1 MVTGVDGKGSDF
13 LSRTTDVRTVVGMSR
28 LVRWSWHIDVALVI
42 ISVIVL
48 LASVWVWLA
57 ALPIPR
63 ETIFL
68 ATTIALIISVIL
80 VINVA
85 VLVVLRLQRRV
96 AHLEEMMKRDQE
108 VGPIPKTKTAVVVT
122 LSNTERRIINQLEA
136 AGGTMT
142 QNELRRL
149 TGLSKS
155 TLSVN
160 LSGLERKSLIS
171 RETEGRTKTVHLIRK
186 VER

>member
-1 MVTGVDGKGSDF
+1 M
-13 LSRTTDVRTVVGMSR
+13 VVGMSR
-28 LVRWSWHIDVALVI
+28 LGKWSNQIDVALVVVAI
-42 ISVIVL
+42 VVL
-48 LASVWVWLA
+48 LASAWIWLA
-57 ALPIPR
+57 ALPVPR

-96 AHLEEMMKRDQE
+96 AHLEEMMQSGQE
-108 VGPIPKTKTAVVVT
+108 VESAPATETAVVVT

-136 AGGTMT
+136 AGGTMA

>member
-1 MVTGVDGKGSDF
+1 
-13 LSRTTDVRTVVGMSR
+13 MSR
-28 LVRWSWHIDVALVI
+28 LGNWSSHTDVALVVVAI
-42 ISVIVL
+42 VVL
-48 LASVWVWLA
+48 LGSTWVWLA

-96 AHLEEMMKRDQE
+96 AHLEEIMKSDSE
-108 VGPIPKTKTAVVVT
+108 IEPIPRPETAVVVT

-160 LSGLERKSLIS
+160 LSGLERKTLIS
-171 RETEGRTKTVHLIRK
+171 RKTEGRTKTVHLMRK

>member
-1 MVTGVDGKGSDF
+1 M
-13 LSRTTDVRTVVGMSR
+13 VVGMSR
-28 LVRWSWHIDVALVI
+28 LGKWSNQVDVALVAVAI
-42 ISVIVL
+42 VVL
-48 LASVWVWLA
+48 LASAWVWLA

-63 ETIFL
+63 ETIFW

-96 AHLEEMMKRDQE
+96 AHLEEMMNRDQE
-108 VGPIPKTKTAVVVT
+108 VEPTPRTETAVVVT

-171 RETEGRTKTVHLIRK
+171 RETMGRTKTVHLIRK

>member
-96 AHLEEMMKRDQE
+96 AHLEEMMKIDQE
-108 VGPIPKTKTAVVVT
+108 VEYIPKAETAVVVT

-149 TGLSKS
+149 TGISKS

-160 LSGLERKSLIS
+160 LSGLERKSLIT

>member
-1 MVTGVDGKGSDF
+1 M
-13 LSRTTDVRTVVGMSR
+13 VVGMSR
-28 LVRWSWHIDVALVI
+28 LEKWTNQVDVALV
-42 ISVIVL
+42 VVAIVVL
-48 LASVWVWLA
+48 ITSAWIWLA

-96 AHLEEMMKRDQE
+96 SHLEELMKSDQ
-108 VGPIPKTKTAVVVT
+108 GPETTSEPERAVVVT

-136 AGGTMT
+136 AGGTLT
-142 QNELRRL
+142 QNEIRRL

-160 LSGLERKSLIS
+160 LAGLERKSLIT
-171 RETEGRTKTVHLIRK
+171 RETTGRTKTVHLIRK

>member
-1 MVTGVDGKGSDF
+1 VTGAGEKRSDF
-13 LSRTTDVRTVVGMSR
+13 ISRNPDVRMVVGMSR
-28 LVRWSWHIDVALVI
+28 LEKWSNHVDVALVAVAI
-42 ISVIVL
+42 LVL
-48 LASVWVWLA
+48 LGSVWVWLA

-68 ATTIALIISVIL
+68 ATTIALVISVIL

-85 VLVVLRLQRRV
+85 ILVVLRLQRRV
-96 AHLEEMMKRDQE
+96 AHLEEMMKSDQE
-108 VGPIPKTKTAVVVT
+108 VEAAPRTETAVVVT

-142 QNELRRL
+142 QDELRRL

-160 LSGLERKSLIS
+160 LSGLERKSLIA
-171 RETEGRTKTVHLIRK
+171 RESLGRTKTVHMMRK